1 MKKAQKGDEQAF
13 IQLFQTYEEEIYRMA
28 FIYLK
33 NANDALDVVQE
44 TAYKSFKTLPK
55 LKEPRYFK
63 TWLIRIAINHFI
75 DLLRQR
81 KKVVQLFPNYEE
93 TLFVEEE
100 ENVSL
105 TISLQELLNLLKED
119 EKSVVML
126 RFYQD
131 YTLQEIADVLD
142 IPVGTAKTILYRSL
156 RKLRKKWKGGDHVGQ

>member
-1 MKKAQKGDEQAF
+1 
-13 IQLFQTYEEEIYRMA
+13 LFQAYEEEIYRMA
-28 FIYLK
+28 FIYVK

-44 TAYKSFKTLPK
+44 TAYKSFKTISK

-63 TWLIRIAINHFI
+63 TWLIRIAIHSSI

-81 KKVVQLFPNYEE
+81 KKVLHLFPRVEE

-100 ENVSL
+100 EHISLTVSL
-105 TISLQELLNLLKED
+105 YDLLNLLSEE

-126 RFYQD
+126 KYYQE
-131 YTLQEIADVLD
+131 YTLREIADILN

-156 RKLRKKWKGGDHVGQ
+156 KKMRKNWKGGDHIGQ

>member
-1 MKKAQKGDEQAF
+1 
-13 IQLFQTYEEEIYRMA
+13 MA
-28 FIYLK
+28 FIYVK

-44 TAYKSFKTLPK
+44 TAYKSFKTISK

-63 TWLIRIAINHFI
+63 TWLIRIAIHSSI

-81 KKVVQLFPNYEE
+81 KKVLHLFPRVEE

-100 ENVSL
+100 EHISLTVSL
-105 TISLQELLNLLKED
+105 YDLLNLLSEE

-126 RFYQD
+126 KYYQE
-131 YTLQEIADVLD
+131 YTLREIADILN

-156 RKLRKKWKGGDHVGQ
+156 KKMRKNWKGGDHIGQ

>member
-1 MKKAQKGDEQAF
+1 MFQA
-13 IQLFQTYEEEIYRMA
+13 YEEEIYRMA
-28 FIYLK
+28 FIYVK

-44 TAYKSFKTLPK
+44 TAYKSFKTISK

-63 TWLIRIAINHFI
+63 TWLIRIAIHSSI

-81 KKVVQLFPNYEE
+81 KKVLHLFPRVEE

-100 ENVSL
+100 EHISLTVSL
-105 TISLQELLNLLKED
+105 YDLLNLLSEE

-126 RFYQD
+126 KYYQE
-131 YTLQEIADVLD
+131 YTLREIADILN

-156 RKLRKKWKGGDHVGQ
+156 KKMRKNWKGGDHIGQ